1 MTETITTST
10 TRASAEDVLTGTKP
24 ELNDTIPDEREPSS
38 KRVPAA
44 AELLVREMAAMPA
57 GHPARARTRDRA
69 IEAWL
74 PLAQHLAHRYFG
86 RGEPNDDL
94 VQTATIGLIKAIDRF
109 DPDRGI
115 DFAGFAIPTV
125 LGEIKRHFR
134 DRTWSIRVPR
144 RLQELRLAITNANT
158 TLTHTLGRS
167 PTVPDVAAHLGITEE
182 EVLEGLE
189 GARAY
194 SATSLST
201 PVGTEGDRE
210 LGDSLGG
217 EDGEFNLVEL
227 RLSLGPALALLG
239 EREQKII
246 AWRFFGNLTQSQIAD
261 QLGISQ
267 MHVSRLLSRSLTT
280 LRGTLSA

>member
-10 TRASAEDVLTGTKP
+10 TRASAEDAPTGTKR
-24 ELNDTIPDEREPSS
+24 ELNGDFPDTREATG

-44 AELLVREMAAMPA
+44 AEVLVREMATMPA
-57 GHPARARTRDRA
+57 GHPARARARDRA

-74 PLAQHLAHRYFG
+74 PLAQHLAHRYYG

-94 VQTATIGLIKAIDRF
+94 VQTATIGLIKAVDRF

-115 DFAGFAIPTV
+115 DFAGFAIPTI

-144 RLQELRLAITNANT
+144 RLQELRLAITSANT

-167 PTVPDVAAHLGITEE
+167 PTVHDVAAHLGITEE

-201 PVGTEGDRE
+201 PVGADGDRE

-267 MHVSRLLSRSLTT
+267 MHVSRLLSRSLAT